1 MNKSFLIVFFIIA
14 IVVGFLIFGNGFA
27 DARDRRRKREKPE
40 IKLYDQATN
49 ETVNL
54 TDIIGEEH
62 D

>member
-1 MNKSFLIVFFIIA
+1 MNKGFLIVFIIIA
-14 IVVGFLIFGNGFA
+14 IVVGLIIFGNGFA
-27 DARDRRRKREKPE
+27 DARERVDKRKRPE

-54 TDIIGEEH
+54 TDIVGVEH

>member
-1 MNKSFLIVFFIIA
+1 MNKGFLIVFIIIA
-14 IVVGFLIFGNGFA
+14 IIVGLIIFGNGFS
-27 DARDRRRKREKPE
+27 DARDRMNKRKRPD

-54 TDIIGEEH
+54 TDIIGVEH

>member
-1 MNKSFLIVFFIIA
+1 MNKGFLILFLIIA

-27 DARDRRRKREKPE
+27 DARERHRKREKPD

-54 TDIIGEEH
+54 TDVVGVEH